1 MISAIVLAAGE
12 SKRMGQPKMLLPWG
26 NTTVIGKVV
35 KTLIDAKVNHI
46 KVVIGGAYTGIEEA
60 LKAYPVNYIFNQDYA
75 NEEMLKS
82 AQLGLTAL
90 NNDINAA
97 LIVLGDQPQIE
108 VEVVKTILQRYAASH
123 HKIIVPSYK
132 MHKGHP
138 WLIDQALWQE
148 IIELTSPHTLRDFL
162 EKHSDRIDYIDVN
175 TPSVLQD
182 LDTPGEYSQY
192 KP

>member
-46 KVVIGGAYTGIEEA
+46 KVVIGGAHTGIEEA
-60 LKAYPVNYIFNQDYA
+60 LKAYTVNYIFNQDYA

-132 MHKGHP
+132 MHRGHP

-148 IIELTSPHTLRDFL
+148 IIELTYPHTLRDFL